1 MELIAIFQHLLIV
14 IETHIDQ
21 MNRFNMSKLQP
32 FLPILANAGG
42 TGGGGGEVR
51 WPSLALLFTLILPFR
66 NDVRIAR
73 LWWLQ
78 LPLFLPSQSYFAFSS
93 PARDALHCE
102 IESQVGLILLP

>member
-1 MELIAIFQHLLIV
+1 MRTTPKSLSVLAGYHGSYCEL
-14 IETHIDQ
+14 DQ
-21 MNRFNMSKLQP
+21 Q
-32 FLPILANAGG
+32 G
-42 TGGGGGEVR
+42 GGGGGEVR
-51 WPSLALLFTLILPFR
+51 WPSLTLLFTLILPFC